1 MEEEHVRTISWST
14 ADFESRAKDM
24 LGDNWE
30 DTYDSSKFANALD
43 EMIDNHDA
51 NNGISWSTID
61 YYLGVYCNK
70 NRNEQDKLNNE
81 VN

>member
-14 ADFESRAKDM
+14 EDFESRAKDM
-24 LGDNWE
+24 LGDDWE
-30 DTYDSSKFANALD
+30 NTYDSSKFADALD

-61 YYLGVYCNK
+61 YYLDVYCSKNK
-70 NRNEQDKLNNE
+70 NEQEKLNNE
-81 VN
+81 TN

>member
-1 MEEEHVRTISWST
+1 
-14 ADFESRAKDM
+14 M

-30 DTYDSSKFANALD
+30 DTYDSSKFADALD

-61 YYLGVYCNK
+61 YYLDTYCNK